1 MATKI
6 YVNLP
11 VKDLQRSVRF
21 FKAMG
26 FGFDPQLSDETA
38 ACMMISDD
46 IFAMLLT
53 EAKFREIARRP
64 VADATRMTEVLTCL
78 SVESRARVNQLV
90 DRALTRGG
98 REMREPED
106 HGYMFGRSF
115 SDLDG
120 HIWEI
125 IYMNQKALGQ
135 G

>member
-21 FKAMG
+21 FRAMG
-26 FGFDPQLSDETA
+26 FAFNPQLSDETA
-38 ACMMISDD
+38 ACMTISND

-64 VADATRMTEVLTCL
+64 VADTSRMTEVLTCL
-78 SVESRARVNQLV
+78 SVESRMKVNQLV
-90 DRALTRGG
+90 DKALAQGG
-98 REMREPED
+98 KEIREPED
-106 HGYMFGRSF
+106 HDLMFGRSF

-125 IYMNQKALGQ
+125 IYMAPGAVA
-135 G
+135 

>member
-26 FGFDPQLSDETA
+26 FGLNPEFSDESA
-38 ACMMISDD
+38 ACIVIADN

-53 EAKFREIARRP
+53 EAKFREFARKP
-64 VADATRMTEVLTCL
+64 VADASRMAEMLTSL

-90 DRALTRGG
+90 DRALAQGG
-98 REMREPED
+98 REVREPED
-106 HGYMFGRSF
+106 HGFMFGRSF

-125 IYMNQKALGQ
+125 IYMAPDALA
-135 G
+135 

>member
-90 DRALTRGG
+90 DRALTQGG

-125 IYMNQKALGQ
+125 IYMNQKAMGQ
-135 G
+135 S

>member
-26 FGFDPQLSDETA
+26 FGLNPEFSDESA
-38 ACMMISDD
+38 ACMVIADN
-46 IFAMLLT
+46 IFVMLLT
-53 EAKFREIARRP
+53 EAKFREFSRRP
-64 VADATRMTEVLTCL
+64 VADASKMAEMLTSL

-90 DRALTRGG
+90 NKALAQGG
-98 REMREPED
+98 REVREPED
-106 HGYMFGRSF
+106 HGFMFGRSF

-125 IYMNQKALGQ
+125 IYMAPDAI
-135 G
+135 